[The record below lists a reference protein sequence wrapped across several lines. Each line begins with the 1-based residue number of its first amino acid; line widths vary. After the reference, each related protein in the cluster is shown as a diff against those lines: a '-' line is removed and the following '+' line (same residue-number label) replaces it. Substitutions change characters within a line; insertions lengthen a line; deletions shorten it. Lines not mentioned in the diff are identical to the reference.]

1 MNLSR
6 WLPLLCIGIAVL
18 PTGVTAQGADEVLA
32 KFGAT
37 EVRSSDLRRLL
48 QAQDPTSRDQLL
60 RSPPALDRL
69 VRTEAFKRA
78 LLGEARA
85 KGWDK
90 RPEVAAELDRVREQA
105 LVQSYVNS
113 LARPPADYP
122 GEAELRKTYDGAKGE
137 LARPREWRVAQIF
150 VAAASPDAEKKA
162 AELGRRA
169 RAAGADFAALARQGS
184 EHPESAA
191 RGGEIGWL
199 AEGQTLPEI
208 ARALA
213 AMKAGDTSE
222 PVRSASGWHL
232 LRVLEERPAATREFG
247 EVREYL
253 SGVLR
258 ARRAQ
263 ENEAKYIDEMLAKNP
278 IAVNEVALIRLRDEL
293 AKTR

>member
-1 MNLSR
+1 MSFSR
-6 WLPLLCIGIAVL
+6 LLQMCCVGLAFAPLVAL
-18 PTGVTAQGADEVLA
+18 AQGADEVLA
-32 KFGAT
+32 KFGAI

-48 QAQDPTSRDQLL
+48 QSQDPAAREQLL

-69 VRTEAFKRA
+69 VRTEAFRRA

-90 RPEVAAELDRVREQA
+90 RPEVAAELERAREQA

-122 GEAELRKTYDGAKGE
+122 GEAELRKAYDGAKDA

-150 VAAASPDAEKKA
+150 VGAGSPDAEKKA
-162 AELGRRA
+162 ADLARRA
-169 RAAGADFAALARQGS
+169 RAPGADFAALARQGS
-184 EHPESAA
+184 EHAESAS
-191 RGGEIGWL
+191 RGGEIGWV
-199 AEGQTLPEI
+199 ADGQALPEVTQ
-208 ARALA
+208 ALGS
-213 AMKAGDTSE
+213 MKSGDTSAA
-222 PVRSASGWHL
+222 VRSSAGWHV
-232 LRVLEERPAATREFG
+232 LRLLEEKAAAPREFA

-253 SGVLR
+253 GNLLR

-263 ENEAKYIDEMLAKNP
+263 ENEAKYFDDMQAKNP